1 MGKNGASDPQDNI
14 VKLGQWEFHTVQEG
28 LDKNQVAT
36 LLEELSRERD
46 QLIERTEHL
55 NSLTRL
61 AEKTVTEADKLAEQT
76 LNDAIAQSQ
85 QEADRIVGTAKDEAQ
100 KQREEIKQLQ
110 TDFNNSVRGLLSQL
124 LTGLDGFSQQVKD
137 LATEIEKKLP
147 EADAAETVAVAEAP
161 EPPEAVQ
168 PADEPPPEAE
178 APAAEEAAA
187 APPAESEAADNE
199 LLYELQ
205 IMPPLDVMKIMDVVT
220 YLDNMPEVKNTE
232 LIPNTERPSIMVELN
247 EKLPLAEML
256 RTLPELD
263 SVEDSDGELSEDN
276 RRIVRIG
283 LAETPV
289 PQETT

>member
-1 MGKNGASDPQDNI
+1 MGKNGANDPHDNI
-14 VKLGQWEFHTVQEG
+14 VKLGQWEFHTVHEG
-28 LDKNQVAT
+28 LDKDQVAT
-36 LLEELSRERD
+36 LLEELTRERD
-46 QLIERTEHL
+46 QLIERTEHM

-76 LNDAIAQSQ
+76 LNEAIAQSQ
-85 QEADRIVGTAKDEAQ
+85 QEADRIIGTARDEAQ
-100 KQREEIKQLQ
+100 QQRDEIKQLQ
-110 TDFNNSVRGLLSQL
+110 TDFNNSVRNLLSQL

-147 EADAAETVAVAEAP
+147 EASADETPTEPQTETEAPASDEAAET
-161 EPPEAVQ
+161 
-168 PADEPPPEAE
+168 
-178 APAAEEAAA
+178 
-187 APPAESEAADNE
+187 PPAESPAEDDG

-205 IMPPLDVMKIMDVVT
+205 ILPPLDVMKIMDVVT

-247 EKLPLAEML
+247 EKLQLAEML
-256 RTLPELD
+256 KTLPELN
-263 SVEDSDGELSEDN
+263 SVEDSGDELSEDN
-276 RRIVRIG
+276 RRVIRIG